1 MASVDTEEISFK
13 ELTELVVHNELNEIT
28 AFKVVL
34 NSFLQKHPLTEKLP
48 VDEALKSA
56 TELISLVSVLRKHL
70 KWFDQQYGVHLV
82 GYATLEKM
90 EKLYADAS
98 TFGKLLSLKN
108 ELDSG
113 VEPCSPS
120 PVDASSVAEFVFENT
135 TSLKCSSCKKDCK
148 VTDRKS
154 QLTCRTIDVKRRYR
168 QKQKLTQMFQMYI
181 F

>member
-1 MASVDTEEISFK
+1 MASVDTEEITFK

-48 VDEALKSA
+48 VHDALKSA

-70 KWFDQQYGVHLV
+70 KRFNQQYGVHLV

-98 TFGKLLSLKN
+98 TFWKLLSLQ
-108 ELDSG
+108 
-113 VEPCSPS
+113 PQPS
-120 PVDASSVAEFVFENT
+120 RCLEHSRVCF
-135 TSLKCSSCKKDCK
+135 
-148 VTDRKS
+148 
-154 QLTCRTIDVKRRYR
+154 
-168 QKQKLTQMFQMYI
+168 
-181 F
+181 

>member
-48 VDEALKSA
+48 VHDALKSA

-70 KWFDQQYGVHLV
+70 KRFNQQYGVHLV

-120 PVDASSVAEFVFENT
+120 PVDASSIAEFVFENT
-135 TSLKCSSCKKDCK
+135 TSLKCSSSKKDCK
-148 VTDRKS
+148 ATDRKS

-168 QKQKLTQMFQMYI
+168 QKQK
-181 F
+181 